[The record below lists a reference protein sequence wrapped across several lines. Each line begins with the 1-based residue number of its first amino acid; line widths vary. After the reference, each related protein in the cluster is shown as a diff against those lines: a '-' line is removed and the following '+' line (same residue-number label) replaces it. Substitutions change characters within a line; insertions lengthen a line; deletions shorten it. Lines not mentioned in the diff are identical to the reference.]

1 MKLTIEGNIKPYFVQ
16 TLCMLYFP
24 GEGFSGRGTGAGEP
38 ELYLR
43 LTDNGDG
50 ITCAVTVTAEGRT
63 EAFTHTE
70 LYAEGYDSGRTVKK
84 AAGRAVNGA
93 CGALFG
99 YKPSW
104 GTLTGVRPSKL
115 ALKLLRG
122 GADDGEIIKSLNGEY
137 LVSETKAAL
146 AASVARTEAGIIDSL
161 PSDSCSVY
169 ISIPFC
175 PSRCAYCS
183 FVSYST
189 PRLLSMIPDYLTR
202 LCDDID
208 RLFEAVKRIGLH
220 VVSVYI
226 GGGTPTILTAGQL
239 LQLLGQVDKN
249 LSTRSTYLREYTLE
263 AGRPDTVTAEK
274 LDAARF
280 YGVTRISVNPQTLDD
295 GVLHAIGRNHT
306 CDDFFRAYDIARKSG
321 IKYINTDLIA
331 GLPGDTAESFAKSVD
346 KIIALRPD
354 NITVHTFCVKKSADI
369 KTAGASPYSRTGDD
383 AAKSVDYSQLKTKEA
398 GYIPYYIYRQKN
410 AAGNLENVG
419 FSLPSCEGLYNIAIM
434 EEVHSIFAAGAGAVT
449 KLVRGGDV
457 KIERLFMPKYPYE
470 YINMDTDRDV
480 IPFFNKIYDF
490 FTKEKTL

>member
-1 MKLTIEGNIKPYFVQ
+1 MKLTIKGNIKPYFVQ

-24 GEGFSGRGTGAGEP
+24 GEGFSERGTGEAEP

-43 LTDNGDG
+43 LTDNGDK

-70 LYAEGYDSGRTVKK
+70 PLRENYELTAKK
-84 AAGRAVNGA
+84 AAGRAVNGS

-99 YKPSW
+99 YRPSW

-122 GADDGEIIKSLNGEY
+122 GADDEKIIKNLSGEY
-137 LVSETKAAL
+137 LVSENKARL
-146 AASVARTEAGIIDSL
+146 AASVARTEARIIDSL
-161 PSDSCSVY
+161 PPGSCSVY

-202 LCDDID
+202 LCGDID
-208 RLFEAVKRIGLH
+208 RLFETVEKIGLH

-226 GGGTPTILTAGQL
+226 GGGTPTVLTASQL
-239 LQLLGQVDKN
+239 SLLLAHIDKN
-249 LSTRSTYLREYTLE
+249 LSAQREYLREYTLE

-274 LDAARF
+274 LSSACF
-280 YGVTRISVNPQTLDD
+280 YGVTRMSVNPQTLDD
-295 GVLHAIGRNHT
+295 GVLRAIGRNHT
-306 CDDFFRAYDIARKSG
+306 CDDFFRAYDIAQKSG

-331 GLPGDTAESFAKSVD
+331 GLPGDTVKSFAKSVD

-369 KTAGASPYSRTGDD
+369 KTSGVSPYSRTGED
-383 AAKSVDYSQLKTKEA
+383 AQKSVDYSQLKTKEA
-398 GYIPYYIYRQKN
+398 GYIPYYLYRQKN

-419 FSLPSCEGLYNIAIM
+419 FTLPSCEGLYNIATM
-434 EEVHSIFAAGAGAVT
+434 EEVHSIFAVGAGAVT
-449 KLVRGGDV
+449 KLVRDGDA

-470 YINMDTDRDV
+470 YIKMDTDRDV

-490 FTKEKTL
+490 FTKEIAL